1 MEVSAAVGV
10 VSLAPVLLVVS
21 WGCDGAV
28 AVTAAEEESVGE
40 MVGVESTVAC
50 VSPLLASPP
59 S

>member
-10 VSLAPVLLVVS
+10 LSLAPVLLVVS
-21 WGCDGAV
+21 WGCVGAV
-28 AVTAAEEESVGE
+28 AVMVAEKSSVEEV
-40 MVGVESTVAC
+40 VGVVSTVAC